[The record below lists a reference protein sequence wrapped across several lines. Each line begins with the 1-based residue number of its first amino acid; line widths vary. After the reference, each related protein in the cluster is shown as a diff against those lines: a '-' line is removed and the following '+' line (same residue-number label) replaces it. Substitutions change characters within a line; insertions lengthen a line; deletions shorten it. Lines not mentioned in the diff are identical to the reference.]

1 MNETV
6 RISKTTSEN
15 IDFVNLIAALDKSL
29 WERYPELQTNY
40 WGNNILELNPNVVVV
55 YLHDKPV
62 ACGCF
67 KKYDK
72 NTIEIKRMFVSPESR
87 GMGLAQTILRELELW
102 AHDLGYSFSV
112 LETLYKQKEAIAL
125 YQKMGYTIVD
135 NYEPYVGLE
144 NSICMRKQI

>member
-1 MNETV
+1 MK
-6 RISKTTSEN
+6 ISKTTSEN
-15 IDFVNLIAALDKSL
+15 PDFVNLIAALDKSL
-29 WERYPELQTNY
+29 WERYPELKTNY
-40 WGNNILELNPNVVVV
+40 WGNNILELNPNVVII
-55 YLHDKPV
+55 YLEDKAV

-72 NTIEIKRMFVSPESR
+72 NAIEIKRMFVSPEAR
-87 GMGLAQTILRELELW
+87 GMGLAQNILRELELW

-112 LETLYKQKEAIAL
+112 LETLHKQKEAIAL
-125 YQKMGYTIVD
+125 YEKAGYSIVE

>member
-1 MNETV
+1 MNDTV

-15 IDFVNLIAALDKSL
+15 PDFVNLIAALDKSL
-29 WERYPELQTNY
+29 WERYPELKTNY
-40 WGNNILELNPNVVVV
+40 WGNNILELNPNVIVV
-55 YLHDKPV
+55 YLHEKPV

-72 NTIEIKRMFVSPESR
+72 NAIEIKRMFVSPEVR
-87 GMGLAQTILRELELW
+87 GMGLAQTILLELEGW

-125 YQKMGYTIVD
+125 YQKTGYNIVD